1 MTLLGTDVG
10 HGPAARPTAGWRRV
24 ATSRAASVTPVA
36 LILLSLPMVRP
47 NILGETGLSL
57 AGCGLLCVAA
67 VLALITRSASAA
79 PAGSPPGA
87 SGGMSPSTPLVVCL
101 GLGYLWLIVQ
111 AAANDPARLGGP
123 AVQGLILT
131 AGSVLALTV
140 VCADPRVRLAVGRA
154 FVIVIVTLCVSFVVT
169 ALIWAVAGVGSGS
182 VAAIPVGTTHEPQP
196 IYFPF
201 TTTLGTQAVLGV
213 EFPRFTGL
221 GREPGWMAMYCAV
234 AYFMTDVV
242 GLRSRWLKAA
252 LLAGL
257 VGCISTAGFGVFV
270 VAWAYHLFL
279 RDRGTGISV
288 GGFLRQILGLAA
300 TAGAVWLAVTAPVL
314 GLAAK
319 TTLNATSLDERQLAT
334 EAGLRALF
342 TSPLGG
348 SPTEVQGGINLIS
361 DIAVSGLPFV
371 LLICAALLL
380 PVVAHRG
387 PVRFSNAVVV
397 IVFLTFLT
405 SQPAKDS
412 TWAFAV
418 VALAVSLRM
427 PDMEPLV
434 PTDDRPADH
443 RRTDHRRTD
452 HHRTTGGRT

>member
-1 MTLLGTDVG
+1 MALLGVDRG
-10 HGPAARPTAGWRRV
+10 ARPGWRRL
-24 ATSRAASVTPVA
+24 ATGRAATAVPVA
-36 LILLSLPMVRP
+36 LVLLALPVVRP
-47 NILGETGLSL
+47 NIFGETGLSVV
-57 AGCGLLCVAA
+57 GCGLLGAAAA
-67 VLALITRSASAA
+67 VTLVTRSAA
-79 PAGSPPGA
+79 PGPVPG
-87 SGGMSPSTPLVVCL
+87 MRPTTPLVVCL
-101 GLGYLWLIVQ
+101 GLAYVWLVVQ
-111 AAANDPARLGGP
+111 AAAGDPGKLGGP
-123 AVQGLILT
+123 AVQGLVLT

-140 VCADPRVRLAVGRA
+140 VCADPTVRLAVGRA
-154 FVIVIVTLCVSFVVT
+154 FVVLIVVLCVSFVVT
-169 ALIWAVAGVGSGS
+169 ALVWAVAGVGSGAI
-182 VAAIPVGTTHEPQP
+182 AATPVGNTHEPQP
-196 IYFPF
+196 IYLPF

-213 EFPRFTGL
+213 DFPRFTGL
-221 GREPGWMAMYCAV
+221 GREPGWMAMYCAA
-234 AYFMTDVV
+234 AYFMTDMV
-242 GLRSRWLKAA
+242 GLRSRRLKAA

-314 GLAAK
+314 GLSAK

-334 EAGLRALF
+334 EAGLRALV

-348 SPTEVQGGINLIS
+348 PPTEVQGGINLIA

-371 LLICAALLL
+371 LLVCAALLL

-397 IVFLTFLT
+397 VVFLTFLT

-427 PDMEPLV
+427 PDMESLV
-434 PTDDRPADH
+434 PTVSHP
-443 RRTDHRRTD
+443 RTDHPT
-452 HHRTTGGRT
+452 TTGGRS